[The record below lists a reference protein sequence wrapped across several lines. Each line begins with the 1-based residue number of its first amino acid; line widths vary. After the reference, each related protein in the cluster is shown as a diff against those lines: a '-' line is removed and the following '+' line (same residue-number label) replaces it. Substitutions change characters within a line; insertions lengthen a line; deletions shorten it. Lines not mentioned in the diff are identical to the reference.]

1 MVESNSNVFMN
12 VADPNRDE
20 QPLGAA
26 SAIVTSG
33 KDHGIVSNAISK
45 AAIDVI
51 RDLQQAGFTAYLVG
65 GAVRDLLLQGKPK
78 DYDVATDATPEQVRS
93 VFRRCRLIG
102 RRFRLA
108 HVFMHGQMIE
118 VATFRGDAGDDDQQI
133 GKQGR
138 ILRDNTY
145 GNEQEDAL
153 RRDFTANA
161 LFYDPLRDN
170 IIDYAGGLDDI
181 EHRRLRL
188 IGNVSTRYREDPVR
202 MLRAVRFAVSK
213 KLDLHPKTAA
223 EIPVLAHLL
232 QHIPPARLFDEF
244 TKLMLT
250 GHAFN
255 TTCMLVKTGLWEQL
269 FPDVPLE
276 LEKEHKLMASP
287 VLAQALKNSDAR
299 VAKGLPVT
307 SGFLLAAML
316 WQPLQKR
323 LLKLSGNNEHELM
336 NMQKAS
342 DEILFLQPRPVGMPK
357 RVTAMCREIWLLQHR
372 FQRTRGKRPRRL
384 LEEQRFRAA
393 YDFLLLR
400 TAEEPELKPLA
411 DWWTYVQTLGEK
423 KLAVALREGFGQ

>member
-1 MVESNSNVFMN
+1 MPDT
-12 VADPNRDE
+12 DPDHTE
-20 QPLGAA
+20 PPLGSA
-26 SAIVTSG
+26 SAIVCSG
-33 KDHGIVSNAISK
+33 KDHGIDQGKISQS
-45 AAIDVI
+45 ALDVI
-51 RDLQQAGFTAYLVG
+51 RALQQAGFTAYLVG
-65 GAVRDLLLQGKPK
+65 GAVRDLLLEGVPK
-78 DYDVATDATPEQVRS
+78 DYDIATDATPEQVRG

-108 HVFMHGQMIE
+108 HVFMHGQLIE
-118 VATFRGDAGDDDQQI
+118 VATFRGDAGNDDQQL

-145 GNEQEDAL
+145 GSEQEDAL

-161 LFYDPLRDN
+161 LFYDPLNDN

-188 IGNVSTRYREDPVR
+188 IGDVSKRYREDPVR

-232 QHIPPARLFDEF
+232 QNIPPARLFDEF

-276 LEKEHKLMASP
+276 LEKEHKLKASP
-287 VLAQALKNSDAR
+287 VLTQALKNSDAR
-299 VAKGLPVT
+299 VAGGLPVT
-307 SGFLLAAML
+307 SGFPLAAML
-316 WQPLQKR
+316 WQPLQQR
-323 LLKLSGNNEHELM
+323 LQQLRHNNDNELLI
-336 NMQKAS
+336 MQQAC

-400 TAEEPELKPLA
+400 VAQEPELKPLA

-423 KLAVALREGFGQ
+423 KLNTALREGFSP

>member
-1 MVESNSNVFMN
+1 MVESHSKVSVNP
-12 VADPNRDE
+12 ADQDRDE
-20 QPLGAA
+20 PLGAT
-26 SAIVTSG
+26 SAIVSVG
-33 KDHGIVSNAISK
+33 KDHGVDPNNISNA
-45 AAIDVI
+45 ALDVI

-65 GAVRDLLLQGKPK
+65 GAVRDLLLEGVPK
-78 DYDVATDATPEQVRS
+78 DYDIATDATPEQVRS

-108 HVFMHGQMIE
+108 HVFMHGQLIE
-118 VATFRGDAGDDDQQI
+118 VATFRGDAGADDQQI

-161 LFYDPLRDN
+161 LFYDPLSDS

-188 IGNVSTRYREDPVR
+188 IGDVSTRYREDPVR

-213 KLDLHPKTAA
+213 RLDLHPKTAA

-232 QHIPPARLFDEF
+232 QNIPAARLFDEF

-269 FPDVPLE
+269 FPDVPLAV
-276 LEKEHKLMASP
+276 EKEHKLQASP
-287 VLAQALKNSDAR
+287 VLSQALKNSDAR

-323 LLKLSGNNEHELM
+323 LLQLSGNSDNELL
-336 NMQKAS
+336 NMQQAS
-342 DEILFLQPRPVGMPK
+342 DEILFLKARPVGMPK

-372 FQRTRGKRPRRL
+372 FNRTRGKRPRRL
-384 LEEQRFRAA
+384 MEEQRFRAA

-400 TAEEPELKPLA
+400 AAEEPALKPLA
-411 DWWTYVQTLGEK
+411 DWWTFVQTLGEK
-423 KLAVALREGFGQ
+423 KLNTALREGFNP

>member
-1 MVESNSNVFMN
+1 MN
-12 VADPNRDE
+12 QPKSGRDDR
-20 QPLGAA
+20 PLGES
-26 SAIVTSG
+26 SAIISAG
-33 KDHGIVSNAISK
+33 KDHGINQKTISNA
-45 AAIDVI
+45 ALDVI

-65 GAVRDLLLQGKPK
+65 GAVRDLLLESVPK
-78 DYDVATDATPEQVRS
+78 DYDIATDATPEQVRS

-108 HVFMHGQMIE
+108 HVFMHGQLIE
-118 VATFRGDAGDDDQQI
+118 VATFRGDAADSDEQQI

-138 ILRDNTY
+138 ILSDNSY

-161 LFYDPLRDN
+161 LFYDPLNDN

-181 EHRRLRL
+181 KHRRLRL
-188 IGNVSTRYREDPVR
+188 IGDVSTRYREDPVR

-213 KLDLHPKTAA
+213 KLHLHPKTAA

-232 QHIPPARLFDEF
+232 QNIPSARLFDEF
-244 TKLMLT
+244 CKLMLT
-250 GHAFN
+250 GHAHD
-255 TTCMLVKTGLWEQL
+255 TTCMLVKIGLWEQL
-269 FPDVPLE
+269 FPDVQLAVE
-276 LEKEHKLMASP
+276 QDHKLLASQ
-287 VLAQALKNSDAR
+287 VLIQALRNSDDR

-323 LLKLSGNNEHELM
+323 LMQLQHQQDNLLL
-336 NMQKAS
+336 NMQQAS
-342 DEILFLQPRPVGMPK
+342 DEALFLKPQPVGMPK

-372 FQRTRGKRPRRL
+372 FLRTRGKRARRL

-400 TAEEPELKPLA
+400 AIEEPELKPLA
-411 DWWTYVQTLGEK
+411 DWWTYVQTLGAK
-423 KLAVALREGFGQ
+423 KLDTALREGYSAKSD